1 MIFIN
6 RFPYL
11 VFIVNG
17 STTSNSNCHLLG
29 DTNKENTKIIGDLF

>member
-6 RFPYL
+6 RFPYI

-17 STTSNSNCHLLG
+17 STISNCNNNILG
-29 DTNKENTKIIGDLF
+29 TIDKKNTKIIGDRL

>member
-6 RFPYL
+6 RFPYI

-17 STTSNSNCHLLG
+17 STISNSNCHLLG